1 MSRRKRRRHT
11 PEPYPRR
18 GRARR
23 FFRTLGRVLFTCVL
37 MAAAVAALAVFFKV
51 KTISVEGAMKYG
63 SEELISGMDIQKGDN
78 LYLWNKNRVIADL
91 MRDFPYLE
99 TVQLRR
105 RLPDALVLTVT
116 ECSAAAAVKN
126 EDGTFTYISAA
137 GKLLENSTSDSA
149 LPIVIGVTLDGEQP
163 GDFIRQAADVH
174 TDALLEILQ
183 TVDAAEMLDKL
194 SFINVQDLTDIRIGC
209 DKRFDIRVGT
219 LDDLAYRLRFAQ
231 TVIDERLSPSDIG
244 RLYWD
249 TQERMHFVPD
259 TAENVAKSGTEQA
272 SSAPVT
278 SPAYTNPDG
287 ETGQTADAANPD
299 GSTDNPDGTD
309 GTDTSDST
317 DSSDTSDGEYSYD
330 ESGSDEEYSDGSYD
344 DSGDSDYYD
353 DSDYS
358 DEG

>member
-11 PEPYPRR
+11 PEPQPRR
-18 GRARR
+18 GRGRR

-37 MAAAVAALAVFFKV
+37 MVAAVAALAVFFKV

-91 MRDFPYLE
+91 MRDYPYLE

-105 RLPDALVLTVT
+105 KLPDALVLTVT

-149 LPIVIGVTLDGEQP
+149 LPVVVGVTLDGEQP

-183 TVDAAEMLDKL
+183 TIDAAGMLDKL
-194 SFINVQDLTDIRIGC
+194 SFINVQDMTDIRIGY

-259 TAENVAKSGTEQA
+259 TAENVAKSGTDQA
-272 SSAPVT
+272 NSTPTT

-287 ETGQTADAANPD
+287 GTGQTADAANPD
-299 GSTDNPDGTD
+299 GSADNPDGTD
-309 GTDTSDST
+309 STDGT
-317 DSSDTSDGEYSYD
+317 DSSDTSNGDSYD
-330 ESGSDEEYSDGSYD
+330 DSSTDDYSDSSYD
-344 DSGDSDYYD
+344 DSGDSDYSDY
-353 DSDYS
+353 SDYS